1 MASVGDSEKAQSQD
15 NPRGMAETSFEE
27 AFNRLAET
35 VQALES
41 GGLTLEEATGLYEE
55 GMRLVQLCN
64 RLLST
69 AELRVTH
76 LKDTYS
82 DDPDPRPAFSPPF
95 GNDGD
100 EDEWDA

>member
-1 MASVGDSEKAQSQD
+1 MAAIGDSEKAQSQD
-15 NPRGMAETSFEE
+15 NSQGAGETSFEE

-64 RLLST
+64 RLLSM
-69 AELRVTH
+69 AELRVTQ
-76 LKDTYS
+76 LKDTYDTDGS
-82 DDPDPRPAFSPPF
+82 DDLAPDDLPF
-95 GNDGD
+95 
-100 EDEWDA
+100 